1 MSSDDNTKTI
11 RDVYEAF
18 GRGDLAV
25 ILDSVTDDVDWA
37 AEAS

>member
-11 RDVYEAF
+11 QDVYEAF

-25 ILDSVTDDVDWA
+25 ILDRVTDDVD
-37 AEAS
+37 